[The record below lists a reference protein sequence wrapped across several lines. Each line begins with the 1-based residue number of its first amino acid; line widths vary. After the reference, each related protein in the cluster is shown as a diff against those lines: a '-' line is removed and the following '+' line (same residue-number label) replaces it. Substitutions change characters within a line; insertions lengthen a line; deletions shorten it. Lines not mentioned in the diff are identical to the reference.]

1 MHVGMKKAVAKDLR
15 KENLD
20 ACSAQLAGIDTGR
33 FQSFGLADR
42 DAAHAL
48 HGEHRGRAV
57 LPYDLRHHQQ
67 MPAPLRRRK
76 VTPQLT
82 AIGCLT
88 DQIELV
94 MQVVIELG
102 HDLRSEEHTSE
113 LQSLMRTS
121 YAVFCLK

>member
-33 FQSFGLADR
+33 FPSFGLADR

-67 MPAPLRRRK
+67 MPA
-76 VTPQLT
+76 
-82 AIGCLT
+82 
-88 DQIELV
+88 
-94 MQVVIELG
+94 
-102 HDLRSEEHTSE
+102 RSEEHTSE
-113 LQSLMRTS
+113 LQSLMRIS
-121 YAVFCLK
+121 YAGFCLKKKTSITC